1 MRSPSIAAAV
11 EARPTPEI
19 AIARHCYDHLAG
31 RLGVALFR
39 SLVAR
44 GAILDVRARA
54 AARKVRSGL
63 GEIALGPAA
72 EDVFGTLAIDLSD
85 VAAKRRQFATA
96 CDDWTESQPHLG
108 GALGAMLYT
117 RMLCDRWLLGGAGT
131 RALRIT
137 STGADGLYASFG
149 IDVRDLT
156 AGRAT

>member
-1 MRSPSIAAAV
+1 M
-11 EARPTPEI
+11 TPEI
-19 AIARHCYDHLAG
+19 ATARHCYDHLAG

-63 GEIALGPAA
+63 GEVALGPAA
-72 EDVFGTLAIDLSD
+72 EAVFGTLAIELGD

-108 GALGAMLYT
+108 GALGAALYA
-117 RMLCDRWLLGGAGT
+117 RMLRDRWLLRDAGT

-137 STGADGLYASFG
+137 STGADGLRASFG
-149 IDVRDLT
+149 IDVGDL
-156 AGRAT
+156 AASPAT